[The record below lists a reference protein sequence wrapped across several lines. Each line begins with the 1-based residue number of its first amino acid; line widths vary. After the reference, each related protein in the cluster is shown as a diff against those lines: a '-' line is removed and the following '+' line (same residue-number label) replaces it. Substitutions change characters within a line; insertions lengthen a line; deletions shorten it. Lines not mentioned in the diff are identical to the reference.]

1 MGQLNFHQRL
11 ATIASRAGLHEP
23 IHHAPKINN
32 NNWNKKK
39 KKRRRSR
46 KVAQMFVLY
55 LPPSQHRP
63 QTQHIETR
71 EDNTSNFR
79 REMGNGK

>member
-32 NNWNKKK
+32 NNWKKK
-39 KKRRRSR
+39 KKKKKKQKGGSNVCPLSPPITAQTTDTAHRDKRR
-46 KVAQMFVLY
+46 
-55 LPPSQHRP
+55 
-63 QTQHIETR
+63 
-71 EDNTSNFR
+71 
-79 REMGNGK
+79 

>member
-32 NNWNKKK
+32 NNWKKK
-39 KKRRRSR
+39 KKKEEEAERWLKCLSSIS
-46 KVAQMFVLY
+46 
-55 LPPSQHRP
+55 PHHSTDHRHS
-63 QTQHIETR
+63 T
-71 EDNTSNFR
+71 
-79 REMGNGK
+79 